1 MQIKLTLLSLSI
13 VVLMSPASAKE
24 SLQTPHTELEP
35 MVISVSGVGRALE
48 RGAGSVTSIDAK
60 EISQIGATDMAG
72 VVKYQPLVFAPQ
84 TIKGSGNTWDGT
96 GTTGYNIRG
105 MDGNRVGLDVDGVEL
120 PSATSKPDALAN
132 NDYGVGRDYIDPEM
146 FREVR
151 IQSGSTDAQTD
162 GLAGR
167 VSFLSKQPSD
177 YVSDDKKLAYG
188 YKVGYDGQDKSVLH
202 ATHVAVGGDFW
213 RALAVY
219 AHRDGRETQA
229 NTHVSLEG
237 VDWQSDA
244 VLAKIQYQPSD
255 THEVGLVVDYYK
267 KTSELI
273 FDGQS
278 ASNLYPNGGVQNSNV
293 ERTRYGLDWIYTPD
307 DGRVFDKL
315 TTQVFYQTAKNGT
328 NTRADYVSRG
338 SSAVRHWD
346 TVLHTDTYGAR
357 LLADKW
363 LNVGNWGHALQYG
376 LDVSTADEKRPWR
389 QVQTSSSGVIS
400 TDNNR
405 MPSMQ
410 TDKLAVHIFDKIT
423 TEIAGREL
431 MIAPQL
437 RFVHQEHKPIDLT
450 NYLPM
455 TGFSQAQVA
464 KTVQSS
470 TNHYLSPGLMLSYQF
485 VPDILG
491 YAKYNRSARLPT
503 SSEKAGAYD
512 GSNIYVRYAVIGNPN
527 LKAETSDA
535 HELGLKGQIKDGI
548 TFALSGFYNQYKNY
562 IDYRALVG
570 DELPAGFNLAYQV
583 HNVADVDIWGG
594 ELGLKVDLGKFIK
607 NTDGFSVV
615 LGAGVS
621 NYKAHDVLGNR
632 VAIDSVQP
640 AKATLG
646 FGYDS
651 PDNKYG
657 MGLTSSF
664 VAGKRSDNGEQFYRA
679 GGYHVMDL
687 ATYWNINPSI
697 RLNVGINNLFNQKYH
712 DYATVSGILATN
724 HAQIERATM
733 PERHVLASLSFNF

>member
-1 MQIKLTLLSLSI
+1 
-13 VVLMSPASAKE
+13 
-24 SLQTPHTELEP
+24 
-35 MVISVSGVGRALE
+35 
-48 RGAGSVTSIDAK
+48 
-60 EISQIGATDMAG
+60 
-72 VVKYQPLVFAPQ
+72 
-84 TIKGSGNTWDGT
+84 
-96 GTTGYNIRG
+96 
-105 MDGNRVGLDVDGVEL
+105 
-120 PSATSKPDALAN
+120 
-132 NDYGVGRDYIDPEM
+132 
-146 FREVR
+146 
-151 IQSGSTDAQTD
+151 
-162 GLAGR
+162 
-167 VSFLSKQPSD
+167 
-177 YVSDDKKLAYG
+177 
-188 YKVGYDGQDKSVLH
+188 
-202 ATHVAVGGDFW
+202 
-213 RALAVY
+213 
-219 AHRDGRETQA
+219 
-229 NTHVSLEG
+229 
-237 VDWQSDA
+237 
-244 VLAKIQYQPSD
+244 
-255 THEVGLVVDYYK
+255 
-267 KTSELI
+267 
-273 FDGQS
+273 
-278 ASNLYPNGGVQNSNV
+278 
-293 ERTRYGLDWIYTPD
+293 
-307 DGRVFDKL
+307 
-315 TTQVFYQTAKNGT
+315 
-328 NTRADYVSRG
+328 
-338 SSAVRHWD
+338 
-346 TVLHTDTYGAR
+346 
-357 LLADKW
+357 
-363 LNVGNWGHALQYG
+363 
-376 LDVSTADEKRPWR
+376 
-389 QVQTSSSGVIS
+389 
-400 TDNNR
+400 
-405 MPSMQ
+405 
-410 TDKLAVHIFDKIT
+410 
-423 TEIAGREL
+423 
-431 MIAPQL
+431 
-437 RFVHQEHKPIDLT
+437 
-450 NYLPM
+450 M

-503 SSEKAGAYD
+503 SSEKAGVYD

-664 VAGKRSDNGEQFYRA
+664 VTGKRSDNGEQFYRA